1 MVKIYEIKKTESNN
15 LVLFFVEDEGLEPTH
30 PFTDVRFSKPLH
42 YHSANLPKKNLGLV
56 SQDFSGGLGIR
67 TPGCLSTSS
76 VFKTDAIDHSAKPPY
91 FCTPDRIRTCDLRFR
106 KPLLYPAEL
115 QGHVL

>member
-56 SQDFSGGLGIR
+56 SQDFVEVEG
-67 TPGCLSTSS
+67 
-76 VFKTDAIDHSAKPPY
+76 FEPPND
-91 FCTPDRIRTCDLRFR
+91 FHRC
-106 KPLLYPAEL
+106 
-115 QGHVL
+115 